1 MNKEVWW
8 WWSGCSSTAVKVLP
22 CSISVFW
29 LYLGY
34 FSARSLAISRRDL
47 GHFLQRLGL
56 GDEDGLSVVA
66 QTAGDPLEME
76 VPVALRVEGDCDGV
90 EGGGEE
96 GRWCAWRGEGDSVG
110 VAWGGGRLLAP
121 QLSTIR
127 SKSARN
133 ASMRR
138 YIVLSALVRISD
150 RSIGCAMTFPYP

>member
-1 MNKEVWW
+1 MLVEWPW
-8 WWSGCSSTAVKVLP
+8 FHCGRGTALQHLGLLALP
-22 CSISVFW
+22 RLFLGEIS
-29 LYLGY
+29 
-34 FSARSLAISRRDL
+34 AISRRDL

-66 QTAGDPLEME
+66 QPAGNPLEVE
-76 VPVALRVEGDCDGV
+76 VPVALRVEGDCDGG

-96 GRWCAWRGEGDSVG
+96 GRWGAWRGEGDSVG
-110 VAWGGGRLLAP
+110 MAWGGGRLLAP

-127 SKSARN
+127 SRSARN

-150 RSIGCAMTFPYP
+150 RSIG